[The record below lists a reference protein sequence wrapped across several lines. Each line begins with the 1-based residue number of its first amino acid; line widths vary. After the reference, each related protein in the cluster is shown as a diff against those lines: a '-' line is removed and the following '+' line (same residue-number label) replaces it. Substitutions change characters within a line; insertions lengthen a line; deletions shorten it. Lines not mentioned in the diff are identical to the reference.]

1 MNYPST
7 SQYPLINIYGG
18 IFERIFIY
26 NLVLKFWHYN
36 YLRIPI
42 KGIQM
47 SLQTKIM
54 EAMKVA
60 MKDKD
65 TLALQAL
72 RSVKSAILLAQTETG
87 AKAEIS
93 EEEEMKILQKLVK
106 QRKDSAAIYQ
116 EQGRT
121 DLADPELTEASII
134 EQFLPAPLDEAKVAA
149 IIDEVIAQ
157 LGATSMADMGKVMGL
172 ANQKM
177 VGRADGKTI
186 SGIVKNKLS

>member
-121 DLADPELTEASII
+121 DLADPELTEVSII